1 VNETEAIRIA
11 ARFGIAGSV
20 ATELTGGYSND
31 VWRVE
36 AEGARYVVRRYGRLH
51 VSRAAILFEH
61 AILAHIAPRMTEVV
75 APLSAADGSTLLA
88 DDGRFVA
95 LFPYVEGTTGA
106 RDVHAADQAADVLA
120 RFHRAGTDIHIAGG
134 LRSVLARFHR
144 AGTDIHIAGGLRS
157 SRTVGMLAWLRE
169 MFVRF
174 AARADLAQRLPWA
187 ALIAAVG
194 GAVTRVAPHA
204 ARLPHAI
211 VHGDPHPDNFV
222 RDDERVRALIDFDF
236 AHESERVYDVAT
248 AADAYAREN
257 EDGLLDY
264 DRLAAF
270 VSAYDRSAPLVA
282 IERELL
288 ADEMI
293 RRNATLVWYVVSR
306 HGERTPGDIGGA
318 PRYAARVTEI
328 ANAYETI
335 KSYVSR

>member
-1 VNETEAIRIA
+1 MNETEAIRIA

-75 APLSAADGSTLLA
+75 APLYAADGSTLLA

-106 RDVHAADQAADVLA
+106 RDVHAADQAAD
-120 RFHRAGTDIHIAGG
+120 
-134 LRSVLARFHR
+134 VLARFHR

-222 RDDERVRALIDFDF
+222 RDDEGVRALIDFDF

>member
-1 VNETEAIRIA
+1 MNEAEAIRIA

-36 AEGARYVVRRYGRLH
+36 AGDARYVVRRYGRLH

-106 RDVHAADQAADVLA
+106 RDLHAADQAAD
-120 RFHRAGTDIHIAGG
+120 
-134 LRSVLARFHR
+134 VLARFHR

-222 RDDERVRALIDFDF
+222 RDDEGVRALIDFDF

>member
-1 VNETEAIRIA
+1 MNESEAIRIA

-106 RDVHAADQAADVLA
+106 RDVHAADQASD
-120 RFHRAGTDIHIAGG
+120 
-134 LRSVLARFHR
+134 VLARFHR

-222 RDDERVRALIDFDF
+222 RDDEGVRALIDFDF

-257 EDGLLDY
+257 EEGLLDY

>member
-1 VNETEAIRIA
+1 MNESEAIRIA

-36 AEGARYVVRRYGRLH
+36 AGDARYVVRRYGRLH

-134 LRSVLARFHR
+134 LRS
-144 AGTDIHIAGGLRS
+144 

-222 RDDERVRALIDFDF
+222 RDDEGVRALIDFDF

>member
-1 VNETEAIRIA
+1 MNETEAIRIA

-106 RDVHAADQAADVLA
+106 RDVHAADQAAD
-120 RFHRAGTDIHIAGG
+120 
-134 LRSVLARFHR
+134 VLARFHR

>member
-1 VNETEAIRIA
+1 MNEAEAIRIA
-11 ARFGIAGSV
+11 ARFGIGGSS
-20 ATELTGGYSND
+20 ASKLTGGYSND

-36 AEGARYVVRRYGRLH
+36 AGDARYVVRRYGRLH

-61 AILAHIAPRMTEVV
+61 AILAHIAPRMVEVV
-75 APLSAADGSTLLA
+75 APLCASDGSTLLA
-88 DDGRFVA
+88 DEGGFVA
-95 LFPYVEGTTGA
+95 LFAYVEGTTGA
-106 RDVHAADQAADVLA
+106 RDGHAADQAAD
-120 RFHRAGTDIHIAGG
+120 
-134 LRSVLARFHR
+134 VLARFHR

-204 ARLPHAI
+204 LRLPHAI

-222 RDDERVRALIDFDF
+222 RDDEGVRALIDFDF

-248 AADAYAREN
+248 AADAYARKS
-257 EDGLLDY
+257 EDDLLDY

-288 ADEMI
+288 VDEMI

-306 HGERTPGDIGGA
+306 HGERAPGDIGGA

-335 KSYVSR
+335 KSYVYR

>member
-1 VNETEAIRIA
+1 MNETEAIRIA

-134 LRSVLARFHR
+134 LRS
-144 AGTDIHIAGGLRS
+144 

-222 RDDERVRALIDFDF
+222 RDDEGVRALIDFDF

-257 EDGLLDY
+257 EEGLLDY

>member
-1 VNETEAIRIA
+1 MNETEAIRIA

-61 AILAHIAPRMTEVV
+61 TILAHIAPRMTEVV

-106 RDVHAADQAADVLA
+106 RDVHAADQAAD
-120 RFHRAGTDIHIAGG
+120 
-134 LRSVLARFHR
+134 VLARFHR

-222 RDDERVRALIDFDF
+222 RDDEGVRALIDFDF

-257 EDGLLDY
+257 EEGLLDY

>member
-1 VNETEAIRIA
+1 MNETEAIRIA

-134 LRSVLARFHR
+134 LRS
-144 AGTDIHIAGGLRS
+144 

-222 RDDERVRALIDFDF
+222 RDDEGVRALIDFDF

-248 AADAYAREN
+248 AADGYAREN